1 MARGKRR
8 RRLEDG
14 QLQRIHSQS
23 AWPRVLEV
31 VAYRQDSDSPHVYLT
46 LPGDTTAIVTL
57 TDTDARQ
64 LIEDLQEALYIL
76 PTSK

>member
-8 RRLEDG
+8 HRLEDG
-14 QLQRIHSQS
+14 QTKRINGKT

-31 VAYRQDSDSPHVYLT
+31 EAYRQDSDSPYIYLII
-46 LPGDTTAIVTL
+46 PGRTSSLMTL
-57 TDTDARQ
+57 TDGDARQ
-64 LIEDLQEALYIL
+64 LIDDLQEALYIL